1 MSEQILCCA
10 DMCLSTFKSLF
21 QTLDHVH
28 TCGDTL
34 ASEIYYYRD
43 MENYTSII
51 LILLHITRLQH

>member
-10 DMCLSTFKSLF
+10 DMCPSTFKSLF

-34 ASEIYYYRD
+34 VSEIYYYHD
-43 MENYTSII
+43 MENYTYLNNI
-51 LILLHITRLQH
+51 LIY